1 MYIYLEEGQ
10 VLEEALL
17 KKMEEAAGVL
27 FEKEGVD
34 GERAEISLTLV
45 SLEEIRELNRDYRDV
60 DKETD
65 VLSFPQFE
73 GVEDMLTN
81 MVYENAHKLYGKEL
95 PEIVEARIQK
105 ELKSIIGNGY
115 AVIYYI
121 AEELV
126 KKSNSDGF
134 LVGSRGSVGSSFVAT
149 MSGITEVNPL
159 KPHYLC
165 TNPDC
170 CYSDFIFISWRF
182 RWFYCL

>member
-17 KKMEEAAGVL
+17 KKMEEAADVL

-73 GVEDMLTN
+73 GVEDMPEFGELCLGDVVICRDKVEEQAKDFGHSFERELIYLFVHSLLHLLGYDH
-81 MVYENAHKLYGKEL
+81 MEEDEKAQMRLKEEDVMKAINL
-95 PEIVEARIQK
+95 ER
-105 ELKSIIGNGY
+105 
-115 AVIYYI
+115 
-121 AEELV
+121 
-126 KKSNSDGF
+126 
-134 LVGSRGSVGSSFVAT
+134 
-149 MSGITEVNPL
+149 
-159 KPHYLC
+159 
-165 TNPDC
+165 
-170 CYSDFIFISWRF
+170 
-182 RWFYCL
+182 